1 MVLLFLNARSAS
13 TVTIFTEVDA
23 GYVLMLITA
32 NPKIPHFDFD
42 ATVTPPVVSTKWI
55 QRDNGIN
62 RIWPPGAGGIIH
74 FDGRITKH
82 DGHILLSG
90 NSGDGIIQI

>member
-1 MVLLFLNARSAS
+1 MP
-13 TVTIFTEVDA
+13 TIFIEVDS
-23 GYVLMLITA
+23 GYVLMVITA

-82 DGHILLSG
+82 DGHIPLRG